1 MAAAMTEPPG
11 PGRSPPPLIHVGW
24 IRNASSMALTPP
36 SLMPPPLIPGYVD
49 RPSMSSMV
57 SPASA
62 IASRLASTASA
73 SGSTISRRPKVER
86 PMPLRTA
93 RCSKRSSL
101 RGARG
106 SGRTGSATRSTG
118 STDPVSS
125 KRGSHTSSCCRNG
138 DRDLLADLHLGRL
151 AADDVRRQVHAGVLG
166 QRDVGD
172 DVGRVE
178 VGQPAVGVDRG
189 ADDGAAA
196 RHRGRLRRPAPAVG
210 ADGHRR
216 MHQLAA
222 VAALLDAERAVGT
235 GGPEPLVGRGQLR
248 QGPHRRSSPG
258 RPTSSI
264 DIDVAIEHARHVTCQ
279 RPRAPKPAGPP
290 ATSTAWDDPILPV

>member
-36 SLMPPPLIPGYVD
+36 SLMPPPLIPGYVE
-49 RPSMSSMV
+49 RPSMSPMV

-62 IASRLASTASA
+62 IAFEAGVDGQRKRVDHEPPAEGGATDAAEDGPVLEALVAQGRA
-73 SGSTISRRPKVER
+73 GER
-86 PMPLRTA
+86 PYRFGDTVDRIHRPRQPEQGEPHVL
-93 RCSKRSSL
+93 L
-101 RGARG
+101 LEEL
-106 SGRTGSATRSTG
+106 
-118 STDPVSS
+118 
-125 KRGSHTSSCCRNG
+125 

-151 AADDVRRQVHAGVLG
+151 AADDVRRQVHAWVLG

-172 DVGRVE
+172 HVRRFE
-178 VGQPAVGVDRG
+178 VGQPTMGVDRV

-196 RHRGRLRRPAPAVG
+196 RDRGRLGRPAPAVG
-210 ADGHRR
+210 ADGHRW

-222 VAALLDAERAVGT
+222 VAALLDAERAVGS

-248 QGPHRRSSPG
+248 QGSHGRSSPG
-258 RPTSSI
+258 SR
-264 DIDVAIEHARHVTCQ
+264 VQ
-279 RPRAPKPAGPP
+279 Y
-290 ATSTAWDDPILPV
+290 